1 MDVYGVNIPYKA
13 LTNFELCDYA
23 KKLGVNLRGVFMRD
37 NLPSHPLENECA
49 IVNFNTSNENNHK
62 MFYVKTFPL
71 PSKCFE
77 LKQAIFLC

>member
-49 IVNFNTSNENNHK
+49 IVNFNK
-62 MFYVKTFPL
+62 
-71 PSKCFE
+71 
-77 LKQAIFLC
+77 